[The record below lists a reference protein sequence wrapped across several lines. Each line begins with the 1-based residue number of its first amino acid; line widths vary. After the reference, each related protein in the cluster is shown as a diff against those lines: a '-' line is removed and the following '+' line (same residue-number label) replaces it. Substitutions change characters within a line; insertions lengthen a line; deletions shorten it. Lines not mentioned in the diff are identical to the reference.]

1 MGVWEGVGKLNK
13 HRISGG
19 GACVNTTLV
28 EQASQAH
35 LSASKNLFM
44 PVYSPERCTARV
56 PMPALPPPY
65 SLPFCLCLSLVGQAW
80 SYRMYNMPTR
90 DI

>member
-1 MGVWEGVGKLNK
+1 MGAWEGVGKLNK

-28 EQASQAH
+28 EQASRAH

-56 PMPALPPPY
+56 PMPAPLLPP
-65 SLPFCLCLSLVGQAW
+65 SLPLSLSSRTGVVV
-80 SYRMYNMPTR
+80 SYVQYAHA
-90 DI
+90 

>member
-1 MGVWEGVGKLNK
+1 MGEGEGVAKLNK

-56 PMPALPPPY
+56 PMPAPPPSP
-65 SLPFCLCLSLVGQAW
+65 SLSASVSVSLSSRTGVVV
-80 SYRMYNMPTR
+80 SYVQYAHA
-90 DI
+90 

>member
-1 MGVWEGVGKLNK
+1 MGEGEVVGKLNK

-56 PMPALPPPY
+56 PMPAPPPSP
-65 SLPFCLCLSLVGQAW
+65 SLSASVSVSLSSRTGVVV
-80 SYRMYNMPTR
+80 SYVQYAHA
-90 DI
+90 